1 MASKMEVL
9 FQYVTFNFPAIAM
22 NFSNERLSCIPLFI
36 GTLLWQHFF
45 IKFALVGVILF
56 IYCTL
61 YRAQLARLWSMGLGI
76 LRGIFHRK

>member
-36 GTLLWQHFF
+36 GLIGW
-45 IKFALVGVILF
+45 KG
-56 IYCTL
+56 
-61 YRAQLARLWSMGLGI
+61 
-76 LRGIFHRK
+76 